1 MPLYRKKPIQ
11 IEAREV
17 PDPHESPEAH
27 RELWE
32 LAVWCGGEVINDAVD
47 GRCILINTLEG
58 QMKALPGA
66 FVINTGD
73 MMQVWS
79 NDRYQAALHRV
90 LASDDVERYSIPFF
104 YNPMAGTTV
113 EPLPSVVSAAQPA
126 HYRPIDWSDFRSKR
140 TDGDYA
146 DYGPEVQIAQYRI
159 AS

>member
-66 FVINTGD
+66 FVIKG
-73 MMQVWS
+73 VEGEF
-79 NDRYQAALHRV
+79 YPCAAHIFRETYEL
-90 LASDDVERYSIPFF
+90 VE
-104 YNPMAGTTV
+104 G
-113 EPLPSVVSAAQPA
+113 
-126 HYRPIDWSDFRSKR
+126 
-140 TDGDYA
+140 
-146 DYGPEVQIAQYRI
+146 
-159 AS
+159 